1 MLPSVRLRIV
11 KARFFFVTIKI
22 FPAIVT
28 TNQRNLSLLTTQLR
42 IAQNLLRRQ
51 LDGDLVLCCILMDL
65 SFSLVRKLKKK
76 KRKNTRLSSSRVDWM
91 IGYQRIYT
99 GIEGIVCVAG
109 RRWKTRRRCGHQ
121 WRSTGQFLQLVTQQ
135 EERDWCC
142 HGTRRNSCQK
152 WCCCRV
158 RSYEQSQENGLPR
171 KRG

>member
-1 MLPSVRLRIV
+1 MSDTLIPQKERKLHVTLCQTSHREGE
-11 KARFFFVTIKI
+11 FFFVTTKI

-51 LDGDLVLCCILMDL
+51 LGGDFVLCCILMDL

-121 WRSTGQFLQLVTQQ
+121 
-135 EERDWCC
+135 
-142 HGTRRNSCQK
+142 
-152 WCCCRV
+152 
-158 RSYEQSQENGLPR
+158 
-171 KRG
+171 

>member
-1 MLPSVRLRIV
+1 MSDNLIPQKERKLHVTECQTSHREGE
-11 KARFFFVTIKI
+11 FFFVTTKI

-42 IAQNLLRRQ
+42 IAQKLLRRQ

-121 WRSTGQFLQLVTQQ
+121 
-135 EERDWCC
+135 
-142 HGTRRNSCQK
+142 
-152 WCCCRV
+152 
-158 RSYEQSQENGLPR
+158 
-171 KRG
+171 

>member
-11 KARFFFVTIKI
+11 KASFFLLLQKF

-65 SFSLVRKLKKK
+65 SFSLVRKLKEK

-121 WRSTGQFLQLVTQQ
+121 
-135 EERDWCC
+135 
-142 HGTRRNSCQK
+142 
-152 WCCCRV
+152 
-158 RSYEQSQENGLPR
+158 
-171 KRG
+171 

>member
-1 MLPSVRLRIV
+1 MSDTLIPQKERKLHVTLCQTSHREGE
-11 KARFFFVTIKI
+11 FFFVTTKI

-76 KRKNTRLSSSRVDWM
+76 KRKNTRLSSSRVDRM

-121 WRSTGQFLQLVTQQ
+121 
-135 EERDWCC
+135 
-142 HGTRRNSCQK
+142 
-152 WCCCRV
+152 
-158 RSYEQSQENGLPR
+158 
-171 KRG
+171 

>member
-1 MLPSVRLRIV
+1 MSDTLIPQKERKLHVTECQTSHR
-11 KARFFFVTIKI
+11 KGEFFFVTIKI

-91 IGYQRIYT
+91 IGY
-99 GIEGIVCVAG
+99 
-109 RRWKTRRRCGHQ
+109 
-121 WRSTGQFLQLVTQQ
+121 
-135 EERDWCC
+135 
-142 HGTRRNSCQK
+142 
-152 WCCCRV
+152 
-158 RSYEQSQENGLPR
+158 
-171 KRG
+171 

>member
-1 MLPSVRLRIV
+1 MSDNLIPQKERKLHVTECQTSHREGE
-11 KARFFFVTIKI
+11 FFFVTTKF

-42 IAQNLLRRQ
+42 IAQKLLRRQ

-65 SFSLVRKLKKK
+65 SFSLVRKLKEK

-121 WRSTGQFLQLVTQQ
+121 
-135 EERDWCC
+135 
-142 HGTRRNSCQK
+142 
-152 WCCCRV
+152 
-158 RSYEQSQENGLPR
+158 
-171 KRG
+171 

>member
-1 MLPSVRLRIV
+1 MSDTLIPQKERKLHDTLCQTSHREGE
-11 KARFFFVTIKI
+11 FFFVTTKI
-22 FPAIVT
+22 FSAIVT

-76 KRKNTRLSSSRVDWM
+76 KRKNTRLSSSRVDRM

-121 WRSTGQFLQLVTQQ
+121 
-135 EERDWCC
+135 
-142 HGTRRNSCQK
+142 
-152 WCCCRV
+152 
-158 RSYEQSQENGLPR
+158 
-171 KRG
+171 

>member
-1 MLPSVRLRIV
+1 MSDTLIPQKERKLHVTECQTSHREGE
-11 KARFFFVTIKI
+11 FFFVTTKI

-42 IAQNLLRRQ
+42 IAQNLLRQ

-65 SFSLVRKLKKK
+65 SFSLVRKLKEK
-76 KRKNTRLSSSRVDWM
+76 KRKNTRLSSSHVDWM

-121 WRSTGQFLQLVTQQ
+121 
-135 EERDWCC
+135 
-142 HGTRRNSCQK
+142 
-152 WCCCRV
+152 
-158 RSYEQSQENGLPR
+158 
-171 KRG
+171 